1 MCEKPYPVCCHYDLF
16 PILFLSKKPCSQL
29 PEHTAL
35 VGQASQEFNCLPV
48 ENEEF
53 RLISEKRA
61 LEALKPK
68 KETMFIK
75 QLPGK
80 ILQERHALP
89 TDKGTFVVRLY
100 PFLLFLIASAN
111 NLQQATKPLKSKP
124 QENKYT
130 RMPQN
135 ELLDRIFGCFREYQY
150 WPFKALK
157 ARLMQPEAYLKQTL
171 EMVAHLVKSG
181 DFAMTW
187 ELKPEA
193 QQTNYAQMPHA
204 VKAEMAPGDNF
215 DSDDDPASGMVT
227 DHDDVQFE
235 NVS

>member
-1 MCEKPYPVCCHYDLF
+1 
-16 PILFLSKKPCSQL
+16 LSIPSFSLLSTCS
-29 PEHTAL
+29 HHS
-35 VGQASQEFNCLPV
+35 SQ
-48 ENEEF
+48 
-53 RLISEKRA
+53 
-61 LEALKPK
+61 
-68 KETMFIK
+68 
-75 QLPGK
+75 
-80 ILQERHALP
+80 
-89 TDKGTFVVRLY
+89 
-100 PFLLFLIASAN
+100 
-111 NLQQATKPLKSKP
+111 QQTKPSKAKA

-157 ARLMQPEAYLKQTL
+157 AKLMQPEAYLKQTL

-215 DSDDDPASGMVT
+215 DSDDDPSGMVT

-235 NVS
+235 NV